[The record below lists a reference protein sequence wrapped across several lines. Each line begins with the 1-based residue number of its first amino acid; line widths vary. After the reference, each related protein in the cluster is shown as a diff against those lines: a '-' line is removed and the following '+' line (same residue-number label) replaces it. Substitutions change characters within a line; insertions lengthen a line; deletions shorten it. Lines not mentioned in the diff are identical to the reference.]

1 MTIYRAVI
9 SNEQNDT
16 LLINST
22 EISSQQR
29 LNINSWIV
37 STTKIKQHKCRQTK
51 SVMVIPLSWVI
62 QCIF

>member
-1 MTIYRAVI
+1 VI

-37 STTKIKQHKCRQTK
+37 
-51 SVMVIPLSWVI
+51 
-62 QCIF
+62 